1 MISNYNQYHSKTT
14 NFRISPSENLKD
26 GIDFAMLF
34 TQRESRRTSDPV
46 PPGRDQGIAVGNY
59 SFTLDALTLKPSN
72 FCNVGLKSPMM
83 RPLSL
88 YIPSHVFGFSGM

>member
-14 NFRISPSENLKD
+14 NFRISPSVNSKD

-46 PPGRDQGIAVGNY
+46 ALADQGIAVGNY